1 MTIPP
6 GLTCTHCPH
15 RLNIGTTHNTPDGI
29 RHTHCPKTCAD
40 CGTALPATN
49 RSGRCEK
56 CRHKAEQKRYRDRT
70 KTEPKPRPKA
80 VRQHTTR
87 PCHRCGIHT
96 TNQQRLCRDCR
107 DVLGQEVAQWAS

>member
-29 RHTHCPKTCAD
+29 RHTHCPHTCLT
-40 CGTALPATN
+40 CGTNLPAKN
-49 RSGRCEK
+49 RTGHCRTCYHR
-56 CRHKAEQKRYRDRT
+56 RHKAGLVDALN
-70 KTEPKPRPKA
+70 KPPA
-80 VRQHTTR
+80 TQ

>member
-29 RHTHCPKTCAD
+29 RHTHCPHTCLTCGAD
-40 CGTALPATN
+40 LPAKN
-49 RSGRCEK
+49 RTGHCHTCYHR
-56 CRHKAEQKRYRDRT
+56 RYKAGLVDT
-70 KTEPKPRPKA
+70 LDKPPA
-80 VRQHTTR
+80 TR

>member
-6 GLTCTHCPH
+6 GLTCLT
-15 RLNIGTTHNTPDGI
+15 
-29 RHTHCPKTCAD
+29 
-40 CGTALPATN
+40 CGTNLPTKNRTN
-49 RSGRCEK
+49 YCHTCYHRRY
-56 CRHKAEQKRYRDRT
+56 KAGLIDT
-70 KTEPKPRPKA
+70 LDKPP
-80 VRQHTTR
+80 TTR